1 MDELIYA
8 MYEYA
13 ERSRMPLYLAKGGR
27 NKKSDAALEI
37 EASNLRE
44 TLSGDGKEQLDELLL
59 DLFQAQDARLEAMFL
74 AGFSLGQEFSRL

>member
-1 MDELIYA
+1 MRRADGI
-8 MYEYA
+8 
-13 ERSRMPLYLAKGGR
+13 
-27 NKKSDAALEI
+27 KKSDAALEI

>member
-8 MYEYA
+8 MFEYA

-44 TLSGDGKEQLDELLL
+44 TLSGDGKIGR
-59 DLFQAQDARLEAMFL
+59 AHV
-74 AGFSLGQEFSRL
+74 

>member
-8 MYEYA
+8 MFEYA

-27 NKKSDAALEI
+27 NKKSDGALEI

-44 TLSGDGKEQLDELLL
+44 TLSDDGKELLL

>member
-1 MDELIYA
+1 MPCLS
-8 MYEYA
+8 M
-13 ERSRMPLYLAKGGR
+13 RSGAGCRCTLRRADGIKR
-27 NKKSDAALEI
+27 AI